1 MQKRIILLLI
11 IVIFV
16 VHALSMNFTQDDAF
30 ISYRYV
36 KNFINGHGLV
46 FNPGERVEGYTNFL
60 WIIFLSIFV
69 QFGLD
74 IVVVSKILGIASGCI
89 TLFLIYKISAL
100 LLQKKKKARNP
111 AKGMKRPDGR
121 PQTGAPL
128 RPSGRMVHTKGW
140 FFALFPSLLL
150 ASNSAF
156 AYWSI
161 SGLESVFFAM
171 AVLLSV
177 YFYFTY
183 QRLMIISSALSSL
196 IRPEGVLVF
205 GILILHKFFF
215 SAEGARP
222 PVKDWRTGLAFFV
235 GQGSFGKKDNLK
247 KCLSYILGFVLLLLP
262 FLIFKLFYYGDLLPN
277 PFYAKTGFSLEYLKT
292 GLVYF
297 WLFLK
302 HYGLWGVLYLIPI
315 LFYKDLE
322 TKGKLILL
330 MVYIYTLYIIIIGGD
345 VLKAHRFFLPV
356 LPFLYLLFSLALMR
370 LYWMLK
376 KQAIP
381 IFVVIAFSILTF
393 FLPRNWITNVRS
405 AEMGLYLKM
414 SKYAER
420 LRQSFG
426 TDFTLAMSTIGAISY
441 LTEAKVIDMLGLTDP
456 YIAKHPEKIPGIF
469 STWKE
474 KKFNTQY
481 LLSRDPDV
489 IMFSTGLKPSAP
501 AERALFLSSKF
512 RENYYHYYFPERI
525 LFVVFKK
532 KGEYLKEN
540 EVFPDARFV
549 NLYNDAINLEYK
561 GDRQACLD
569 KLKEILEV
577 GPKDFA
583 RAYEYIG
590 RCHFLMGNIEQAK
603 KYTQKAVEMDDY
615 CTMAHILLH
624 EIYLKEGDTT
634 SALQEKDRILLHNPE
649 MLQRR

>member
-1 MQKRIILLLI
+1 MREKIILLFI
-11 IVIFV
+11 IAIFV

-60 WIIFLSIFV
+60 WIIILSIFA
-69 QFGLD
+69 QLGLD
-74 IVVVSKILGIASGCI
+74 MIVVSKILGVAAGAT
-89 TLFLIYKISAL
+89 TLFLIYQISL
-100 LLQKKKKARNP
+100 NFFRKK
-111 AKGMKRPDGR
+111 D
-121 PQTGAPL
+121 
-128 RPSGRMVHTKGW
+128 W
-140 FFALFPSLLL
+140 FFPLFAPLLL

-177 YFYFTY
+177 YFYFTH

-215 SAEGARP
+215 SPAKGER
-222 PVKDWRTGLAFFV
+222 
-235 GQGSFGKKDNLK
+235 SFAKKDNLK
-247 KCLSYILGFVLLLLP
+247 KCLSHILGFVLLLLP
-262 FLIFKLFYYGDLLPN
+262 FLIFKIFYYGDLLPN
-277 PFYAKTGFSLEYLKT
+277 PFYAKTGFSFEYLKT
-292 GLVYF
+292 GMAYF

-302 HYGLWGVLYLIPI
+302 HYGLWGALYLIPI

-322 TKGKLILL
+322 NKGKLTLL

-356 LPFLYLLFSLALMR
+356 LPFLYLLFSFALMR
-370 LYWMLK
+370 LYLMLK
-376 KQAIP
+376 KQAVP

-393 FLPRNWITNVRS
+393 LLPRNWIMSVRS
-405 AEMGLYLKM
+405 AEIGLCLKM

-489 IMFSTGLKPSAP
+489 IMFSTGIKPSAP

-512 RENYYHYYFPERI
+512 RENYYHYYFPERV
-525 LFVVFKK
+525 LFVVHKK

-549 NLYNDAINLEYK
+549 NLYNEVINLEKK
-561 GDRQACLD
+561 GDLQACLD
-569 KLKEILEV
+569 RLKEILEV

-583 RAYEYIG
+583 WAYEYIS
-590 RCHFLMGNIEQAK
+590 RCNFIMGNIEQGK
-603 KYTQKAVEMDDY
+603 KYAQKAVEMDDY
-615 CTMAHILLH
+615 CTMAHLLLRAT
-624 EIYLKEGDTT
+624 YLKEGDTT
-634 SALQEKDRILLHNPE
+634 AATQEMNKVLLHNPE
-649 MLQRR
+649 MLERR